1 MDRMGPQAP
10 DHYRRPV
17 VAFPPACSPARL
29 QDSTWLAVTERDKF
43 HLVRK
48 KRGRRRTFL
57 SSSNAGG
64 GTVPPLPHSSVPPAS
79 PPTDTRTHAH
89 VRIQTTE
96 CFQMFVERAWA
107 CAGRGGGVDE
117 RCNPPPPSA
126 PLYPEITGCVAAL
139 GDCVVLQQT
148 CSGIFCHQL
157 LSFRNTNCVV
167 GHERNGD
174 TFKMPSKVVF
184 VFL

>member
-1 MDRMGPQAP
+1 M
-10 DHYRRPV
+10 
-17 VAFPPACSPARL
+17 C
-29 QDSTWLAVTERDKF
+29 ERKGTPTDIPFIFK
-43 HLVRK
+43 
-48 KRGRRRTFL
+48 RRRR
-57 SSSNAGG
+57 NGPA
-64 GTVPPLPHSSVPPAS
+64 PPPQQCAPRF
-79 PPTDTRTHAH
+79 PTDPTHSRTRTHAH

-107 CAGRGGGVDE
+107 CAGRRGGVDE
-117 RCNPPPPSA
+117 RCNPPPPAA
-126 PLYPEITGCVAAL
+126 PPYPEITGCVAAL

-174 TFKMPSKVVF
+174 TFKMPSKVVCF
-184 VFL
+184 FL